1 MTVTPA
7 LNQYGTNTI
16 TVTVTDGDGA
26 TASKTFTLVVTPVND
41 PPTIGNIANQT
52 INEDTTTE
60 AIAFT
65 VGDVGDGGRELGSK
79 PQFLQ
84 HECCSGGEHPSLAE
98 AAGAGR

>member
-41 PPTIGNIANQT
+41 PPSVTL
-52 INEDTTTE
+52 TT
-60 AIAFT
+60 A
-65 VGDVGDGGRELGSK
+65 GDEFHRKLDGHSGR
-79 PQFLQ
+79 
-84 HECCSGGEHPSLAE
+84 
-98 AAGAGR
+98 